1 MGDAA
6 SKNVKVPER
15 RKRTKRVE
23 QPLVS
28 VVIPMRDER
37 NFIETCIEAFD
48 KQTWPKE
55 SLEVLVVDG
64 GSTDGS
70 REIVKDLAARL
81 PWVRIVDNPVGRAS
95 AAFNRGVDASA
106 GEIVCLFSSHGVPAP
121 DYIERSVAA
130 LEETGAAGVGG
141 RIEHAGTDPS
151 SEAIGL
157 AMTSPFG
164 MASQF
169 RFATST
175 TEIDT
180 IGHPAYRREALR
192 SVGPFDE
199 SLERNSDYELN
210 WRLRARGERLM
221 FEPAISSVY
230 RPRPGLDA
238 LARQFWWYGRW
249 KAEVLRR
256 HPRSARLRHLAAP
269 AFAVGVIVAPVAAG
283 WRPAR
288 RPLVLGGVMYMLCLL
303 LATAQARSRSIRD
316 VDTPVLIAAFPVMHM
331 SWGLGFLVSL
341 LRRPKLKES

>member
-1 MGDAA
+1 MR
-6 SKNVKVPER
+6 NER
-15 RKRTKRVE
+15 
-23 QPLVS
+23 Q
-28 VVIPMRDER
+28 
-37 NFIETCIEAFD
+37 FIETCLDGFD
-48 KQTWPKE
+48 KQTWPKDL
-55 SLEVLVVDG
+55 LEVLVVDG

-70 REIVKDLAARL
+70 PQIVSEMASESSWIRL
-81 PWVRIVDNPVGRAS
+81 VDNPNGRAS
-95 AAFNRGVDASA
+95 AAFNRGVEAAA
-106 GEIVCLFSSHGVPAP
+106 GKVICLFSSHGVPAA

-130 LEETGAAGVGG
+130 LEGTGAAGVGG

-169 RFATST
+169 RFANVA

-180 IGHPAYRREALR
+180 IGHPAYRREALL
-192 SVGPFDE
+192 SIGSFDE

-249 KAEVLRR
+249 KAEVIRR

-269 AFAVGVIVAPVAAG
+269 AFAVGVIAAPIAAG

-288 RPLVLGGVMYMLCLL
+288 RPLVLGGVMYLLCLL
-303 LATAQARSRSIRD
+303 LATARARSRSVRD
-316 VDTPVLIAAFPVMHM
+316 VDTPVLVAAFPVMHM

-341 LRRPKLKES
+341 FRRPRLRES